1 MLYFP
6 LLQLLIFDV
15 EGTLLLLYVLFVT
28 CSCDQ
33 EHILRLRIRMCV
45 QSLSRVQPFYN
56 PMDCSPPGSSAHG
69 ISQAGILEWGCHFLL
84 QGIFPTQGSN
94 LRLLCLLHWQADSLS
109 LCHLGSPWRLGLIF
123 IQSIV
128 LSTVPCTPE
137 TCRPHHTTDEQM
149 SVTG

>member
-45 QSLSRVQPFYN
+45 QSLSHVQPFYN

-109 LCHLGSPWRLGLIF
+109 LCHLGSHLIF
-123 IQSIV
+123 SAHAKYRYSCLGNHQ
-128 LSTVPCTPE
+128 
-137 TCRPHHTTDEQM
+137 
-149 SVTG
+149 